1 MSMEIAYLKTQAD
14 EALACARRLAEKAQA
29 DGRHLS
35 YSEQT
40 AFDRKMADARRFAEQ
55 IKQHRREQGDGG
67 RGSRASSGRADGQA
81 DSAVATFDL
90 ARAAGHGM
98 NS

>member
-35 YSEQT
+35 YAEQT

-55 IKQHRREQGDGG
+55 IKQHRGNEATVDEDHDPLTR
-67 RGSRASSGRADGQA
+67 RADGQV
-81 DSAVATFDL
+81 DSAVAALDL
-90 ARAAGHGM
+90 ARVAGHRM
-98 NS
+98 NP